1 MAKNNKTNKETVNGN
16 SNKPKKGM
24 VPLSSTHDTLLNAG
38 RAIGIHQVQFKKDD
52 ACEWRE
58 LEIDFQNEG
67 KKKALYPFI
76 YGFSAVKLIG
86 AGCPVE
92 RREEGDNV
100 GFFVNETKTLKIEV
114 FEDDTKTYGD
124 RHPKAIRVV
133 WD

>member
-1 MAKNNKTNKETVNGN
+1 MAKSTNKEVKEVVNN

-24 VPLSSTHDTLLNAG
+24 VPRASTHDTLLNAG

-67 KKKALYPFI
+67 KKKALYPFL
-76 YGFSAVKLIG
+76 YGFSAVKLVG

-92 RREEGDNV
+92 RREEGNNV
-100 GFFVNETKTLKIEV
+100 GFFVTETKTLKIEV
-114 FEDDTKTYGD
+114 FEDETKTYGE
-124 RHPKAIRVV
+124 RHPKAIRVL
-133 WD
+133 WE